1 MIFFSYG
8 TLLDPEYQRELF
20 DRVLPTFPATLH
32 DWTAVFTESGYLT
45 MMPERG
51 AVVHGALVTVE
62 ERELTVCDAWEDV
75 PLYVRVDVR
84 VVDDEGVEVATW
96 AYVRTVTSG
105 EPAPAGVLA
114 RADRGDV
121 VRTIRQFRTT
131 GRSHAGTTRE
141 STM

>member
-20 DRVLPTFPATLH
+20 DRVLPTVSATLH
-32 DWTAVFTESGYLT
+32 DWVALFTDSGYLT
-45 MMPERG
+45 LMPQFG
-51 AVVHGALVTVE
+51 AVVHGALVTVDK
-62 ERELTVCDAWEDV
+62 RELAVCDAWEDV
-75 PLYVRVDVR
+75 PLYARVDVR
-84 VVDDEGVEVATW
+84 VVDVNGIAVATW

-114 RADRGDV
+114 RADRRDV

-131 GRSHAGTTRE
+131 GRGHAAATSE
-141 STM
+141 STR